1 MRQLKINQGI
11 TERNLLTDR
20 YFKEI
25 SKEELLTPSQEEEL
39 ARRIKAG
46 DEAAREQL
54 IKSNLRFVVSVAK
67 QYQNQGLPLADLI
80 NEGNIGLIKA
90 AEKFDET
97 RGLRFISYA
106 VWWIRQSILQALA
119 DKSDMVRIPANQRIL
134 IQKLKR
140 ETSRFEQENLR
151 LPTLSEL
158 ASIMELPEEKVL
170 SLQKMSFHH
179 TSMDAPAYD
188 DENYSL
194 LDTYANEDSPLADE
208 LLIND
213 SLRKEIRRAL
223 KQLNAREREVLTL
236 NFGINGEEMS
246 LDEIG
251 MRMGISRE
259 RARQIK
265 EAALKKLKSNGSN
278 ILRVF
283 L

>member
-106 VWWIRQSILQALA
+106 VWWIRQTILQALA

-251 MRMGISRE
+251 LRMGISRE

>member
-39 ARRIKAG
+39 ARRIKDG
-46 DEAAREQL
+46 DDAAREQL

-97 RGLRFISYA
+97 RGIRFISYA
-106 VWWIRQSILQALA
+106 VWWIRQTILQALA

-251 MRMGISRE
+251 LRMGISRE